1 MTCKRILAA
10 ALCAALLIVPCAFA
24 QDDPEMDQAKR
35 LYRNGNYRGTIEALG
50 SLVDRDPTRADAL
63 YLVGYS
69 HLMLREY
76 AQSVEAFS
84 QAFQADPTFDPRTIY
99 HPELREAPV
108 EEPPI

>member
-1 MTCKRILAA
+1 MKRILVAT
-10 ALCAALLIVPCAFA
+10 LCAAVLVAPSAFA
-24 QDDPEMDQAKR
+24 QENPEVEQAKR
-35 LYRNGNYRGTIEALG
+35 LYRNGNYRGTVEALA
-50 SLVDRDPTRADAL
+50 SLVDMDPTRADAL

-99 HPELREAPV
+99 HPERRD
-108 EEPPI
+108 EPPAEPM